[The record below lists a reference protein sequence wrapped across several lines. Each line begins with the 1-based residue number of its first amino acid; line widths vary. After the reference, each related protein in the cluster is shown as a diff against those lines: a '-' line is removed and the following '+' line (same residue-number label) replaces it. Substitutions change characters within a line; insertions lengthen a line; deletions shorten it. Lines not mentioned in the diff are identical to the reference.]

1 MFATAAEE
9 VTFNDTANIQRYA
22 SSDWAQRGF
31 CKHCGTS
38 LFYFLIPANRYFMSV
53 GAFDDASAF
62 KLTLEIFADL
72 QPRGYAFAGDLE
84 RWSEAETLAR
94 FSGS

>member
-1 MFATAAEE
+1 MLAAAAEE
-9 VTFNDTANIQRYA
+9 VSFNDDANIQRYA

-31 CKHCGTS
+31 CKQCGTS
-38 LFYFLIPANRYFMSV
+38 LFYFLVPANQYFMSV
-53 GAFDDASAF
+53 GAFDDATAF
-62 KLTLEIFADL
+62 KLNREIFADL
-72 QPRGYAFAGDLE
+72 QPQGYAFAGDLE